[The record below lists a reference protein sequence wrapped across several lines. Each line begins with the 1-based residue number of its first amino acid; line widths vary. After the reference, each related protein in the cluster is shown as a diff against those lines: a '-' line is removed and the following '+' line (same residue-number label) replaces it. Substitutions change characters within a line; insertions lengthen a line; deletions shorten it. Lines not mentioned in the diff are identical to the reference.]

1 MTSEGA
7 QGVAVQEFALILLA
21 NVACIF
27 ILIAVHEAGHFLA
40 GWAGGI
46 PVGAMWIRL
55 LTFPQHVA
63 LRDGEE
69 WVTPFDLARYVAIM
83 QRHLGSGARLFLY
96 TAGGMI
102 VGTLFAVA
110 AVVLATVAG
119 YSGMAIMIAA
129 QSLGMGLI
137 YIFVMDLPMA
147 LRRGYPWGDVS
158 GMWFIA
164 KIPVVV
170 FVFGMLAVDGL
181 LLWYAIA

>member
-1 MTSEGA
+1 
-7 QGVAVQEFALILLA
+7 VQEFVLIFLA
-21 NVACIF
+21 NAACIF
-27 ILIAVHEAGHFLA
+27 VLIAVHETGHFLA

-46 PVGAMWIRL
+46 PVGEMRIRL

-69 WVTPFDLARYVAIM
+69 WVSPVRDLERYVAIM

-96 TAGGMI
+96 TAGGMLLGM
-102 VGTLFAVA
+102 VFAVA
-110 AVVLATVAG
+110 ASVLAKEAG
-119 YSGMAIMIAA
+119 FSGMAIMIAA

-164 KIPVVV
+164 KTPTVV
-170 FVFGMLAVDGL
+170 FVVGLLAVDGL
-181 LLWYAIA
+181 LLWYVIA

>member
-1 MTSEGA
+1 
-7 QGVAVQEFALILLA
+7 VQEFILVFVA
-21 NVACIF
+21 NAACILV
-27 ILIAVHEAGHFLA
+27 LIAVHEAGHFLA

-46 PVGAMWIRL
+46 PFGGMRIRL

-63 LRDGEE
+63 LRDGQA
-69 WVTPFDLARYVAIM
+69 WVTPFDLERYVAIM
-83 QRHLGSGARLFLY
+83 QRHLGFGARLYLY

-102 VGTLFAVA
+102 LGTAFAVA
-110 AVVLATVAG
+110 AAVLAKESGFA
-119 YSGMAIMIAA
+119 GMALMIAA

-164 KIPVVV
+164 KTPTVVLV
-170 FVFGMLAVDGL
+170 LGILAVDGL

>member
-1 MTSEGA
+1 ML
-7 QGVAVQEFALILLA
+7 EFVLIFLA
-21 NVACIF
+21 NAACIF
-27 ILIAVHEAGHFLA
+27 VLIAVHEAGHFLA

-46 PVGAMWIRL
+46 PVGDMRIRL

-83 QRHLGSGARLFLY
+83 QRHLGYGARLFLY

-102 VGTLFAVA
+102 LGSVFTVA
-110 AVVLATVAG
+110 ASVLAKEAG
-119 YSGMAIMIAA
+119 FSGMAIMIAA

-147 LRRGYPWGDVS
+147 LRRGYPWGDAS

-164 KIPVVV
+164 RIPTVV

-181 LLWYAIA
+181 LLWYVIA

>member
-1 MTSEGA
+1 MT
-7 QGVAVQEFALILLA
+7 FFLIFLA
-21 NVACIF
+21 NAVCVF
-27 ILIAVHEAGHFLA
+27 TLIAVHETGHFLA
-40 GWAGGI
+40 GLAGGI
-46 PVGAMWIRL
+46 PFGEMRIRL

-69 WVTPFDLARYVAIM
+69 WVTPFALERYVAIM

-96 TAGGMI
+96 TAGGMLL
-102 VGTLFAVA
+102 GTVFTVA
-110 AVVLATVAG
+110 ASVLAKEAG
-119 YSGMAIMIAA
+119 FSGIAIMIAA

-164 KIPVVV
+164 KIPTVV
-170 FVFGMLAVDGL
+170 FVSGVLTVDGL

>member
-1 MTSEGA
+1 MT
-7 QGVAVQEFALILLA
+7 FFLIFLA
-21 NVACIF
+21 NAACIF
-27 ILIAVHEAGHFLA
+27 VLITVHEIGHFLA

-46 PVGAMWIRL
+46 PLGGMRIRL

-69 WVTPFDLARYVAIM
+69 WVSPVRDLERYVAIM

-96 TAGGMI
+96 TAGGMLL
-102 VGTLFAVA
+102 GTVFNVP
-110 AVVLATVAG
+110 AVVLPKEAG
-119 YSGMAIMIAA
+119 FSGMAIMIAA

-164 KIPVVV
+164 KIPTVL
-170 FVFGMLAVDGL
+170 FVFGVLVVDGL

>member
-1 MTSEGA
+1 VDGLA
-7 QGVAVQEFALILLA
+7 AGVAVQTFLLIFLA
-21 NVACIF
+21 NAACIF
-27 ILIAVHEAGHFLA
+27 VLIAVHESGHFLA

-46 PVGAMWIRL
+46 PVGRMRIRL

-69 WVTPFDLARYVAIM
+69 WVTPLDLERYVAIM

-102 VGTLFAVA
+102 VGTAFTVAVA
-110 AVVLATVAG
+110 VLAKEAG
-119 YSGMAIMIAA
+119 FRGMAIMIAA
-129 QSLGMGLI
+129 QSLAMGLI

-164 KIPVVV
+164 KVPTVV
-170 FVFGMLAVDGL
+170 FVVGLLAVDGL

>member
-1 MTSEGA
+1 MI
-7 QGVAVQEFALILLA
+7 FLLIFLA
-21 NVACIF
+21 NAVCVF
-27 ILIAVHEAGHFLA
+27 VLIAVHETGHFLA

-46 PVGAMWIRL
+46 PLGAMRIRL

-69 WVTPFDLARYVAIM
+69 WVTPLSDLERYVRIM
-83 QRHLGSGARLFLY
+83 QRHLGFGARLFLY

-102 VGTLFAVA
+102 LGTVFTVAA
-110 AVVLATVAG
+110 AVVAKEAG
-119 YSGMAIMIAA
+119 FSGMAIMIAA
-129 QSLGMGLI
+129 QSLVMGLI

-147 LRRGYPWGDVS
+147 LRRGYPAGDVS

-164 KIPVVV
+164 KIPTVV
-170 FVFGMLAVDGL
+170 FVVGLLAIDGL

>member
-1 MTSEGA
+1 
-7 QGVAVQEFALILLA
+7 VHEFALIFLA

-40 GWAGGI
+40 GWVGGI
-46 PVGAMWIRL
+46 PVGAMRIRL

-69 WVTPFDLARYVAIM
+69 WVSPIRDLERYVAIM

-102 VGTLFAVA
+102 LGTVFPVA
-110 AVVLATVAG
+110 AVVLAKVTG
-119 YSGMAIMIAA
+119 FSGMAIMIAA

-164 KIPVVV
+164 KVPTVV
-170 FVFGMLAVDGL
+170 FVFVMLTVDGL
-181 LLWYAIA
+181 LLWYATA